1 MNRAITFNARVI
13 LPGSSPRLHIAADG
27 TVTASPGVTF
37 TADNSPV
44 VVGNISNTS
53 SLGGKV
59 ALVVPKSVY
68 DADPKVTATI
78 TGHAVFEF
86 QTGFESVTIANQS
99 DKHLRIEDITV
110 QNTTGQEDQ
119 NFKVDVPE
127 QSSFSWTP
135 IISPGN
141 TPIVIENTS
150 DGDGDIVLNG
160 IVDNPYGTVQIHA
173 AGGDISA
180 GSAANIETTKLSY
193 FPTHRRAH
201 RDRADHRTSRGPC
214 DVAQRICQRWHLCET
229 NRRTSVAGCRAIRHR
244 PGKSEC

>member
-1 MNRAITFNARVI
+1 M
-13 LPGSSPRLHIAADG
+13 HIAADG

-37 TADNSPV
+37 TADDSQV

-99 DKHLRIEDITV
+99 DKHLQIEDITV

-160 IVDNPYGTVQIHA
+160 IINNPYGTVQIHA

-180 GSAANIETTKLSY
+180 GSAANIETTKLTLHA
-193 FPTHRRAH
+193 PK
-201 RDRADHRTSRGPC
+201 
-214 DVAQRICQRWHLCET
+214 
-229 NRRTSVAGCRAIRHR
+229 RAIGIERITAPVGVHATLLNGFANDGIFVKQTEGHLWLDALARVRHR